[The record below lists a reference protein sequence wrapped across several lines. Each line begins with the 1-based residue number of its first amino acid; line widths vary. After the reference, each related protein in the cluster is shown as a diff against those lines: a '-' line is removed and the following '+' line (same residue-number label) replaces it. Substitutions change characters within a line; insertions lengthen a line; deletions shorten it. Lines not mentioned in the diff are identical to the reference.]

1 MHPTIRAIQDAIR
14 FERLAIAAHN
24 ARAAVER
31 GQSKAMPH
39 APLNLAEERV
49 ALRKALATG
58 AITGAAARQREVEL
72 NRREDARA
80 TLNRRR

>member
-24 ARAAVER
+24 ARLAAGR
-31 GQSKAMPH
+31 RLSKAMPH
-39 APLNLAEERV
+39 APLDLGGARV
-49 ALRKALATG
+49 ALREALTSG
-58 AITGAAARQREVEL
+58 RISGQEAARREVEL